1 MVSQLVQQPSFKNP
15 PVVETALSI
24 QFNEIAGFN
33 NTHFG
38 LFHQEEIKSDYP
50 NVREQPRLE
59 RIIERF
65 PGPMF
70 SGRPRFQF
78 ENVVVPQR
86 MWFVN
91 EADTELIQLQPDRI
105 VFNWRR
111 KEDDRS
117 DYPRYAAN
125 GPKCIGALSSFAKF
139 CESHRLES
147 PKPNL
152 AEVAYVN
159 HVLPRGSESAIET
172 FAQLFEGLGWE
183 TTDKFLPVSPESA
196 LFNRV
201 YVIGANRGRLFAE
214 ASIVPDAGSGGKV
227 QFKLTARVN
236 HDDEAGSISD
246 SLQLAHDWV
255 VNSFLSLTTLEM
267 QEHWGLQR

>member
-38 LFHQEEIKSDYP
+38 LFHQTIKSDFP
-50 NVREQPRLE
+50 EVREQPRLDPV
-59 RIIERF
+59 IERF
-65 PGPMF
+65 PGPVF
-70 SGRPRFQF
+70 IGKPRFQI
-78 ENVVVPQR
+78 ENAVVPQR

-91 EADTELIQLQPDRI
+91 KSDTELIQIQPDRI

-111 KEDDRS
+111 KDDDS
-117 DYPRYAAN
+117 AYPRYAKN
-125 GPKCIGALSSFAKF
+125 GPECIKAYSSFIEF
-139 CESHRLES
+139 CETQQLNR
-147 PKPNL
+147 PVPNL

-159 HVLPRGSESAIET
+159 HIVPRGGESVIDT
-172 FAQLFEGLGWE
+172 FARSFVGLDWQA
-183 TTDKFLPVSPESA
+183 TDDFLPSSPESA

-201 YVIGANRGRLFAE
+201 YVIGKNKGRLFAE
-214 ASIVPDAGSGGKV
+214 ASIIPSRDSGGMV
-227 QFKLTARVN
+227 QFKVTARII
-236 HDDEAGSISD
+236 HDDASGSVSD

-255 VNSFLSLTTLEM
+255 VNGFVSLTSPEM
-267 QEHWGLQR
+267 HKIWELKP